1 MRNTKF
7 ILISLL
13 CVLALSACSQG
24 TEAPTSEESLTDR
37 GKMQDIIKGLSET
50 DVPTEE
56 AQSTFEEESRIAIN
70 IDENPILGD
79 LNAPVTIIEFSDFQC
94 PVCEQFHRE
103 TGKKIKEQ
111 YIDTGKV
118 KLVYRDFPI
127 YNIHEYAISAA
138 KAGECA
144 YEQGKFWEM
153 HNYLFENQYS
163 WQNADVKTI
172 LTNAAGKLGIN
183 TEQFAICFDADSTLE
198 KIGFDFYT
206 GKSLKVNGTP
216 TFFINGKMVVGF
228 RNFTEM
234 SELIEAELK

>member
-1 MRNTKF
+1 MKNKEIILTGLTF
-7 ILISLL
+7 ILL
-13 CVLALSACSQG
+13 LSACGQSTTIPSSEEAMTDRTKIQEIIKDLSD
-24 TEAPTSEESLTDR
+24 TDAPTDS
-37 GKMQDIIKGLSET
+37 IKN
-50 DVPTEE
+50 
-56 AQSTFEEESRIAIN
+56 TFEEEAKVSIS

-79 LNAPVTIIEFSDFQC
+79 INAPVTIIEFSDFQC

-118 KLVYRDFPI
+118 KLVYRDFPL
-127 YNIHEYAISAA
+127 YNAHEYAISGA

-153 HNYLFENQYS
+153 HNYLFEDQYS
-163 WQNADVKTI
+163 WQNANVKAILVDV
-172 LTNAAGKLGIN
+172 ASELGIN
-183 TEQFAICFDADSTLE
+183 TEQFESCFDANSTLE

-228 RNFTEM
+228 RKFAEM